1 MSSDVREVWYDSA
14 SRTAITVVDVRETA
28 EKLLAAHLSGPTAG
42 YFLARALAAAALL
55 GAEASEKDESLSI
68 QMKCKGPLG
77 GLNVECTADGALRGY
92 TERKVLEDFDGLGT
106 PDVRKA
112 VGEKRIQ
119 VTRSVPGRILS
130 QGLATNINGY
140 LNQSLQRNAQMRLE
154 AQVAD
159 DGRVALAKGVMVE
172 RLPDAEDKNVSFPV
186 KLSLAVASRTLL
198 KHLGFPHAEIR
209 SRTPLLFKCRCNP
222 ERAAAMLGALSEAER
237 QELPPTIDVTCHMCG
252 RIYTVKTR

>member
-1 MSSDVREVWYDSA
+1 M
-14 SRTAITVVDVRETA
+14 VDVRETA
-28 EKLLAAHLSGPTAG
+28 EKLLAAHLSGPAAG

-55 GAEASEKDESLSI
+55 GAETCEKDESLSI

-106 PDVRKA
+106 PDVRKV

-130 QGLATNINGY
+130 QGLATNLNGY
-140 LNQSLQRNAQMRLE
+140 LNQSLQRNAQIRLE

-159 DGRVALAKGVMVE
+159 DGRVAVAKGVMVE
-172 RLPDAEDKNVSFPV
+172 KMPDAEDKEIVFPAR
-186 KLSLAVASRTLL
+186 LSLAVSSRTLL
-198 KHLGFPHAEIR
+198 KHLGYARAELK
-209 SRTPLLFKCRCNP
+209 SRTPLRFECRCNP
-222 ERAAAMLGALSEAER
+222 QRAAAMLGALSGEER
-237 QELPPTIDVTCHMCG
+237 EGLPETIDITCHMCG